1 MADTMRAY
9 RALLVLLAVG
19 AVGATIFGGYGLYTV
34 LTGGTTDGTVAIDAL
49 GEYDC
54 EEFDGDPEVIHNAS
68 YGVDRTLLGGSVLE
82 SFNHSREGDRLRLVF
97 DVDGGVLGTSASRPD
112 GTGSTASRRT
122 RLSPAPNSTSVPRA
136 DFLTGMARTV
146 RFAPLPA
153 RGGWVYPRDNFTNRT
168 SCINDPHT

>member
-1 MADTMRAY
+1 MADTMGAY
-9 RALLVLLAVG
+9 RALLLLLAVG

-112 GTGSTASRRT
+112 GTEIPVEQVQGEDRVVVELSDRAPL
-122 RLSPAPNSTSVPRA
+122 RLWIDSVSEDA
-136 DFLTGMARTV
+136 AVARTELDIC
-146 RFAPLPA
+146 PP
-153 RGGWVYPRDNFTNRT
+153 G
-168 SCINDPHT
+168 

>member
-9 RALLVLLAVG
+9 RALLLLLAVG

-112 GTGSTASRRT
+112 GTEIPVEQVQGEDRVVVE
-122 RLSPAPNSTSVPRA
+122 LSDPAPLRLWIDSVSEDA
-136 DFLTGMARTV
+136 TVARTELDIC
-146 RFAPLPA
+146 PP
-153 RGGWVYPRDNFTNRT
+153 G
-168 SCINDPHT
+168 

>member
-1 MADTMRAY
+1 MADTMRVY
-9 RALLVLLAVG
+9 RTLLVVLAVG

-34 LTGGTTDGTVAIDAL
+34 ITGGTTDGSVAIDAL

-82 SFNHSREGDRLRLVF
+82 SFNHSRDGDRLRLVF

-112 GTGSTASRRT
+112 GTEIPVEQVQEESHIVVE
-122 RLSPAPNSTSVPRA
+122 LSDPAPLRLWIDSVSEDA
-136 DFLTGMARTV
+136 TVTRTELDIC
-146 RFAPLPA
+146 PP
-153 RGGWVYPRDNFTNRT
+153 G
-168 SCINDPHT
+168 